1 MAEGD
6 NDQGAAAPR
15 AEAGIIATEVACRL
29 LMLSRQRLDQLA
41 KDGWI
46 ARHAPGHWRLI
57 DLVQGYIRFLR
68 DEGRRTSVHAADSRV
83 RDARAREIEIRTAER
98 LGQLVAIEEHDTVV
112 DAICGVFRA
121 ELSGFAARVTRDLP
135 LRRVIEQEIHGLLER
150 VAAIADANAA
160 RLEAGRASDPSVG
173 ADDARQVG
181 DAESDIP
188 AIRADTGAA

>member
-68 DEGRRTSVHAADSRV
+68 DEGRRTSVHAAGSRV

-98 LGQLVAIEEHDTVV
+98 TYTGARNTAPVRTFQSAIV
-112 DAICGVFRA
+112 GVFRTRSA
-121 ELSGFAARVTRDLP
+121 TRARQ
-135 LRRVIEQEIHGLLER
+135 IIN
-150 VAAIADANAA
+150 AIIQLA
-160 RLEAGRASDPSVG
+160 RLHRFVGRPLQYG
-173 ADDARQVG
+173 
-181 DAESDIP
+181 
-188 AIRADTGAA
+188 